1 METWQLF
8 LGLSGVMVLFAV
20 LVSVMDT
27 EVTIVDVGYL
37 VVFSAAGLYL
47 GDRISKRLEG
57 G

>member
-57 G
+57 E

>member
-47 GDRISKRLEG
+47 GDRISNRLEG
-57 G
+57 E